1 MTLTPSEGKRLIG
14 KGVAALEPVKTALKE
29 GTIVIATG
37 TTNAYVCEEVLGKGI
52 ENKGFFTAGV
62 ITDKGCG
69 LTVAEKRYKHHVVI
83 KGKAMEMGLP
93 DLVKVVAEMGPNDVF
108 IKGAN
113 AIDPYG
119 SAAVMLGG
127 GSGGTMGA
135 VWGYVTANGVKTIIP
150 VGLEKLIPSSLNDV
164 AQRTGNKK
172 IDKSYGLAVG
182 LIIISGEIITEIE
195 AFNVL
200 TGCQAIPMGAGGIDG
215 GEGSRTFLLD
225 GDEDGIKLAEDVLK
239 NVRGE
244 PPLKTAVAK

>member
-1 MTLTPSEGKRLIG
+1 M
-14 KGVAALEPVKTALKE
+14 
-29 GTIVIATG
+29 
-37 TTNAYVCEEVLGKGI
+37 
-52 ENKGFFTAGV
+52 
-62 ITDKGCG
+62 
-69 LTVAEKRYKHHVVI
+69 
-83 KGKAMEMGLP
+83 
-93 DLVKVVAEMGPNDVF
+93 
-108 IKGAN
+108 
-113 AIDPYG
+113 
-119 SAAVMLGG
+119 
-127 GSGGTMGA
+127 
-135 VWGYVTANGVKTIIP
+135 
-150 VGLEKLIPSSLNDV
+150 

-182 LIIISGEIITEIE
+182 LIIITGEIITEIE